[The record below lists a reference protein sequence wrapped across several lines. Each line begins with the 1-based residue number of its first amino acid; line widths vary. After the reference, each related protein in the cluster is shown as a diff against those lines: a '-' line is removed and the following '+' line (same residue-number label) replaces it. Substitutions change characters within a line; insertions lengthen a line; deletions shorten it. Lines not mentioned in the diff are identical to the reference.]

1 MDYLDIIT
9 PYTKSKRNPASLYL
23 SINQVQRQVKATWVM
38 GVLLPARTRYEK
50 RKHAGWV
57 HIAAWV

>member
-1 MDYLDIIT
+1 MDIIT
-9 PYTKSKRNPASLYL
+9 PYTKSKRNPSSLYL

-50 RKHAGWV
+50 RNHSGWV